1 MDAVEEATWEHWA
14 ATEVINFGIGQP
26 DEALLPREMLAEA
39 AAAQLGSGSG
49 GAPTPSFLN
58 YAAYVGPRSFVN
70 TLASFLT
77 TALGESVASEEL
89 FTTNGCSQAIEF
101 VTLQLAPPGSCVF
114 IEEPTYF
121 LVHNIFRDCHVNP
134 VAVPLGPDGSLDLDA
149 LEALLKEH
157 QPRLLYTVPTF
168 SNPCAATHPL
178 HTRNRLVALAAKHDF
193 VILADEVYQLLYFD
207 DADRPPA
214 PYYHCARAL
223 GLGQYAV
230 SLGTF
235 SKIIGPGLR
244 LGWLQADPV
253 LRRKLASRGYVAS
266 GGGLNPLVSILIEHP
281 LRTGAV
287 ADHIEWVR
295 GEYAKR
301 AAALT
306 AALNKHRPA
315 DMPEV
320 STPKGGYFIWIEL
333 PPGVSATQL
342 IAEYAPKFNV
352 RAHAGPRFS
361 LTADAKFEH
370 FVRLSFAFYDAE
382 RLAEGAQRLCAAIS
396 AAAASQ

>member
-149 LEALLKEH
+149 LEVLSVGPSAHWLCAHLLTRASTCGCGSLSSSLVLACVFLSLSHSVAGAPQRAPASSALH
-157 QPRLLYTVPTF
+157 
-168 SNPCAATHPL
+168 
-178 HTRNRLVALAAKHDF
+178 
-193 VILADEVYQLLYFD
+193 
-207 DADRPPA
+207 
-214 PYYHCARAL
+214 
-223 GLGQYAV
+223 
-230 SLGTF
+230 
-235 SKIIGPGLR
+235 
-244 LGWLQADPV
+244 
-253 LRRKLASRGYVAS
+253 
-266 GGGLNPLVSILIEHP
+266 
-281 LRTGAV
+281 
-287 ADHIEWVR
+287 
-295 GEYAKR
+295 
-301 AAALT
+301 
-306 AALNKHRPA
+306 
-315 DMPEV
+315 
-320 STPKGGYFIWIEL
+320 
-333 PPGVSATQL
+333 
-342 IAEYAPKFNV
+342 
-352 RAHAGPRFS
+352 RAH
-361 LTADAKFEH
+361 L
-370 FVRLSFAFYDAE
+370 
-382 RLAEGAQRLCAAIS
+382 
-396 AAAASQ
+396 